1 MCIYLYITASN
12 AHLRHTSCIFLQ
24 SFCKFA
30 VTKAYLLLFVCRFLH
45 SFCILMHIL
54 CVCIIYIYIYI
65 YAICCLF
72 NLSLSIYIHMHINA
86 CIVPR
91 KSQLLAFYV
100 PFLFLST
107 ATASHQKY
115 IFLIHTHLP
124 WSGDPSARPG
134 PWLGGR
140 SALRTAP
147 CAGAC
152 SSCLTVCWSVDC
164 LSLQPLL

>member
-1 MCIYLYITASN
+1 MHLFVYNCIKCTFKAYFLHISAKFLQICCDKSIFVAFCLQISAFFLHLN
-12 AHLRHTSCIFLQ
+12 AH
-24 SFCKFA
+24 
-30 VTKAYLLLFVCRFLH
+30 FVCVH
-45 SFCILMHIL
+45 N
-54 CVCIIYIYIYI
+54 IYIYI
-65 YAICCLF
+65 YAISCLF

-124 WSGDPSARPG
+124 WSGDPSPRPG